1 METVMTGWE
10 IGFGFAVIFVAL
22 GVMFALWINNTPS
35 SDEISAAEMERQY
48 AEYLVTM
55 DMRQKRRAQR
65 EAEDERRLK
74 EEA

>member
-1 METVMTGWE
+1 METVMTG
-10 IGFGFAVIFVAL
+10 
-22 GVMFALWINNTPS
+22 S
-35 SDEISAAEMERQY
+35 EMEKQY